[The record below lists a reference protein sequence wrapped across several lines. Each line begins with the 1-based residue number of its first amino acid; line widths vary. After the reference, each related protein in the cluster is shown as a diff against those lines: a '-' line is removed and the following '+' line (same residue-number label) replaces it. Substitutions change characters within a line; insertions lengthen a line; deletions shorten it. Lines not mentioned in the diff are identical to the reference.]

1 MSTDSNVSP
10 NVIRAACR
18 GRFYAALSD
27 LSAMAADPETKDA
40 DRIRA
45 IDTLGR
51 FGLGAADQGAVHIHA
66 GDGATVLGVVHL
78 PALER
83 GDVGDGADVG
93 PTVQEGPEGPK
104 LLTSG

>member
-1 MSTDSNVSP
+1 MAIDSKVSP

-27 LSAMAADPETKDA
+27 LSRMAADPETKDA

-66 GDGATVLGVVHL
+66 GDGAFVGVVHL

-83 GDVGDGADVG
+83 GNGADVVEEG
-93 PTVQEGPEGPK
+93 PTGPEGPK

>member
-1 MSTDSNVSP
+1 MDVEKKVSP

-18 GRFYAALSD
+18 GRFYSSLETLS
-27 LSAMAADPETKDA
+27 SIAADPETKDA

-78 PALER
+78 PALET
-83 GDVGDGADVG
+83 VSEETADGADVG
-93 PTVQEGPEGPK
+93 PDGPK

>member
-27 LSAMAADPETKDA
+27 LSAIAADPDTKDA
-40 DRIRA
+40 DKIRA

-83 GDVGDGADVG
+83 G
-93 PTVQEGPEGPK
+93 TEEGPEEGPPARADVK

>member
-1 MSTDSNVSP
+1 MSVENGTSP

-18 GRFYAALSD
+18 GRFYSSLETLSEI
-27 LSAMAADPETKDA
+27 AKDPESKTA

-78 PALER
+78 PALEH
-83 GDVGDGADVG
+83 GTGDG
-93 PTVQEGPEGPK
+93 PQEGPPARADVK

>member
-1 MSTDSNVSP
+1 MSLEKKVSP

-18 GRFYAALSD
+18 GRFYSSLETLS
-27 LSAMAADPETKDA
+27 SIAVDPDSKDA

-66 GDGATVLGVVHL
+66 GDGSMVLGVVHL
-78 PALER
+78 PALET
-83 GDVGDGADVG
+83 GQAGPADS
-93 PTVQEGPEGPK
+93 EGPPAVRPK

>member
-1 MSTDSNVSP
+1 MDVDTKVSP

-18 GRFYAALSD
+18 GRFYSSLET
-27 LSAMAADPETKDA
+27 LSALAADPETKDA

-78 PALER
+78 PALE
-83 GDVGDGADVG
+83 VVQEAPADGAQEG
-93 PTVQEGPEGPK
+93 PTVPK

>member
-1 MSTDSNVSP
+1 MDVEKTVSP

-18 GRFYAALSD
+18 GRFYAALET
-27 LSAMAADPETKDA
+27 LSELANDPDAKDA
-40 DRIRA
+40 DKIRA

-78 PALER
+78 PALEETA
-83 GDVGDGADVG
+83 DGAPDR
-93 PTVQEGPEGPK
+93 EGPPAVRPK

>member
-1 MSTDSNVSP
+1 MDLEKKVSP

-18 GRFYAALSD
+18 GRFYSALET
-27 LSAMAADPETKDA
+27 LSELAADPDTKDA
-40 DRIRA
+40 DKIRA

-66 GDGATVLGVVHL
+66 GDGSTVLGVVHL
-78 PALER
+78 PALEVA
-83 GDVGDGADVG
+83 DDTPADVAPSG
-93 PTVQEGPEGPK
+93 PDGPK